1 MNIYPKPE
9 RCRVISIASLVYGL
23 LSIIS
28 IPEIFWWSSSFR
40 IINLKIE
47 LIITIIVFILGIG
60 FPLTAILCGA
70 IDLKRIKSGLYSNK
84 GKDLS
89 ITGIALG
96 SVFLLSGL
104 VLFFEAVLFN
114 LVIIK

>member
-1 MNIYPKPE
+1 MNINSKPK

-40 IINLKIE
+40 IINWKIE

-70 IDLKRIKSGLYSNK
+70 LDLNSIRSCRFSNK

-89 ITGIALG
+89 ITGVALG
-96 SVFLLSGL
+96 SVFLISGL